1 MKIIQFTPG
10 HAPELAGTDEIEGS
24 DGMFYWIDI
33 ERTENDWPDK
43 LQKRLNVRLDERH
56 IRDMLNETHPP
67 YFDDTDDYDLLIVRA
82 ICADSQ
88 PDHPRTCPIAFIITD
103 NDIVT
108 VRPPE
113 DHLFDRIHT
122 RYLGDIRLPPTAP
135 AMLLYQLLNRIF
147 DGLLEHRDNTSELL
161 SSWQERLLRHDEQV
175 VDWHAL
181 IRLHGQLRR
190 LEVVIDSQMDAL
202 RQWREQT
209 TLELDNRMDVRFNDL
224 QEHLRRV
231 YNHAVVLQHDIDAL
245 VQIYFSV
252 SSQRTNDILQF
263 LTIVSAIFLP
273 LNLIAGIFGMNFS
286 NMPLL
291 HVWYGTWL
299 IGGLMI
305 SIPVALMLW
314 FRHRRW
320 V

>member
-1 MKIIQFTPG
+1 
-10 HAPELAGTDEIEGS
+10 
-24 DGMFYWIDI
+24 
-33 ERTENDWPDK
+33 
-43 LQKRLNVRLDERH
+43 
-56 IRDMLNETHPP
+56 
-67 YFDDTDDYDLLIVRA
+67 
-82 ICADSQ
+82 
-88 PDHPRTCPIAFIITD
+88 
-103 NDIVT
+103 
-108 VRPPE
+108 
-113 DHLFDRIHT
+113 
-122 RYLGDIRLPPTAP
+122 
-135 AMLLYQLLNRIF
+135 MLLYQLLNRIF

-161 SSWQERLLRHDEQV
+161 SSWQERLLRHDEQA

-209 TLELDNRMDVRFNDL
+209 TLELDIRMDVRFNDL

-305 SIPVALMLW
+305 AIPIALMLW
-314 FRHRRW
+314 FRRKGW

>member
-1 MKIIQFTPG
+1 
-10 HAPELAGTDEIEGS
+10 
-24 DGMFYWIDI
+24 
-33 ERTENDWPDK
+33 
-43 LQKRLNVRLDERH
+43 
-56 IRDMLNETHPP
+56 
-67 YFDDTDDYDLLIVRA
+67 
-82 ICADSQ
+82 
-88 PDHPRTCPIAFIITD
+88 
-103 NDIVT
+103 
-108 VRPPE
+108 
-113 DHLFDRIHT
+113 
-122 RYLGDIRLPPTAP
+122 
-135 AMLLYQLLNRIF
+135 
-147 DGLLEHRDNTSELL
+147 L

-209 TLELDNRMDVRFNDL
+209 TLELDIRMDVRFNDL

-273 LNLIAGIFGMNFS
+273 LNLIAGIFGMNFT

-305 SIPVALMLW
+305 AIPIALMLW
-314 FRHRRW
+314 FRHRHW